1 MHCSGTVTVIAMAE
15 STARDGSVKS
25 VERCIDV
32 LFVLSER
39 PMTLTEVGSKSGL
52 SKSTALRM
60 LGTLAYG
67 GLVIKDPLSGTYQL
81 GPGSLKLG
89 HGFMNGQGGLAALAR
104 EPLHALWA
112 QTRETVAIHV
122 RMGRQ
127 RVCVDEIPSPHAV
140 RYVTEV
146 GSSAPIYIGSAGRAL
161 LAFMQPSELDTLVG
175 GVPFLAPATGAVI
188 DEEEFYQ
195 ELETVRRR
203 GYATSEGERILG
215 ATAISVP
222 VSGPGGV
229 IASLSTLGPA
239 RPMDSPGAAGRF
251 APDAGD
257 SRGHV
262 QSVDDEFHQQAGPR
276 PGLIDAVSSSISWTP
291 CAQSGRRVR
300 RRPYL
305 PGRRQAG

>member
-1 MHCSGTVTVIAMAE
+1 VTFIAMAE

-67 GLVIKDPLSGTYQL
+67 GMVIKDPLSGTYQL
-81 GPGSLKLG
+81 GPGCLKLG

-127 RVCVDEIPSPHAV
+127 RVCVDEIPSPHGV

-175 GVPFLAPATGAVI
+175 GAPFIAPATGAVI
-188 DEEEFYQ
+188 DKEQFRQ

-239 RPMDSPGAAGRF
+239 GRWTHRARLAVLPQMLETAAAMSEALMMSSTSRVGR
-251 APDAGD
+251 
-257 SRGHV
+257 
-262 QSVDDEFHQQAGPR
+262 
-276 PGLIDAVSSSISWTP
+276 
-291 CAQSGRRVR
+291 GR
-300 RRPYL
+300 
-305 PGRRQAG
+305 A

>member
-1 MHCSGTVTVIAMAE
+1 MRLAAGAADHQPESLHCRWNLGSTIGMHCSATVTVIAMAE

-188 DEEEFYQ
+188 DE
-195 ELETVRRR
+195 
-203 GYATSEGERILG
+203 
-215 ATAISVP
+215 
-222 VSGPGGV
+222 
-229 IASLSTLGPA
+229 
-239 RPMDSPGAAGRF
+239 
-251 APDAGD
+251 
-257 SRGHV
+257 
-262 QSVDDEFHQQAGPR
+262 
-276 PGLIDAVSSSISWTP
+276 
-291 CAQSGRRVR
+291 
-300 RRPYL
+300 
-305 PGRRQAG
+305 